1 MFIRRCLFILVL
13 SSLSCF
19 MGISSVSAQTR
30 DIPFKH
36 LSSREGLSQSPVFS
50 LLQDRQGLVWIGNR
64 EGLLRF
70 DGYDFKKYT
79 NKQIERKNAVHND
92 IRAIFEDERGFLWLG
107 TSSGILV
114 FDPEAKQFS
123 PVSLTDTPIVY
134 ALLAE
139 GQELWAATA
148 EGLRRIDTRTRK
160 LLPALL
166 DGTGSQRLQRE
177 RVLALYRDQKGL
189 VWAGTDHGAV
199 CFEPA
204 SRDTRPLPAA
214 LQRNTALASSRVLA
228 IRQDQ
233 SGDFWFGTENDG
245 LFWYNAPEN
254 TCLHYK
260 HSAPSEGLL
269 SNYVRDILA
278 YDGQRIWIGTRNG
291 LNIFDKRTRRFA
303 RYVHDPAA
311 PASLSHNTIW
321 GFMKDTAGNIWLA
334 TYAGGINIYNP
345 ANANF
350 HTIGERVNQP
360 IGLNE
365 PLVNAVLPLPH
376 QDALLVGTDG
386 GGLNY
391 IDRQRNTTEV
401 FTVKDPKANKTS
413 DIIKALATD
422 SAGRIYAG
430 TLEGLAILNLA
441 PRQLRYFNFYNDPSP
456 VIRVNALL
464 RDRGDLWVGTEINGL
479 KRIRPDGSYESFQ
492 QRGQNA
498 ISDNFIT
505 AIVKNG
511 PLVCVGTRNGLNI
524 YDPATKRFSSFFPN
538 TGSAASTVILSLHAS
553 RDGRLWVGTG
563 DGLFVFEQARQQFL
577 RIGEVNGLKSQVI
590 QAIAET
596 DQGSLWVSTF
606 NGLSNIVLAA
616 RRTPYAA
623 GSYKIVNYTTNDG
636 LGSNQ
641 FSAGAAASRGGELF
655 FGGVNGVTTFFP
667 GQLIR
672 NTYRPKVVITDLLV
686 NNAPVKPHPTGR
698 PLADAAEPRQQLRL
712 AYNQNYLALKFAA
725 TSYLNPQDNQYA
737 YKLEGLTS
745 HEGWHYNGTQHTANY
760 TNLEPGRYIFSVRA
774 ANNDGVWSPH
784 VTRLLL
790 VISPPWWKTWW
801 AYAGYLL
808 LAAAAI
814 YGVVRFFLARAR
826 LRRERFYEHVQHER
840 DLALNQMKLEFFT
853 NISHELRTP
862 LTLIMGPVENI
873 LRVTEPSDAR
883 YPQLQFIRNNAGRLL
898 RLVAEL
904 LDFRKMETGHMK
916 IFAQPQDMGAFLRQI
931 FQSFQ
936 YMATAAHIQ
945 YEFECDE
952 AELTVYFDEVQLEKV
967 CYNLLVNAFKVVPVG
982 GRIVLKVVKSA
993 DTVAISVSD
1002 SGKGIPLDK
1011 QQQLFTNFYQ
1021 VDELA
1026 GRVTGTG
1033 IGLALSKKIVDL
1045 HQGTLSVTSQPGG
1058 AAGQLNTC
1066 FLLTLPLGS
1075 THLDASELRQPA
1087 EPAVSEEALSARPV
1101 AETSLLLS
1109 DDDQPV
1115 SEAANKYSVLIIEDN
1130 DELRNF
1136 LDYALSPHYTV
1147 HGSANGLEGWHAAVD
1162 LIPDVIISDVMMPE
1176 MNGLE
1181 LTARLKADE
1190 RTSHI
1195 PVILLTARASEA
1207 HQLSGLSQGADV
1219 YLTKP
1224 FNIQL
1229 LETHLQNLLKARQVW
1244 QQKYTQQVTLEPQH
1258 IPVDGPDQKFLT
1270 KLLAIIEANIENEDF
1285 GVPAIAA
1292 EVGMSQPVLYK
1303 KVKALT
1309 TMSVNDFVKSIRLKK
1324 AAQLIRQQEYKVYEV
1339 AFAVGFSDSKYFS
1352 KEFAKQFGM
1361 TPSAYK
1367 NAAKPAE

>member
-1 MFIRRCLFILVL
+1 MFIHRCFFILLL
-13 SSLSCF
+13 SSLVCLTGGF
-19 MGISSVSAQTR
+19 GLKAQVR

-50 LLQDRQGLVWIGNR
+50 LLQDHQGLVWIGNR

-70 DGYDFKKYT
+70 DGYEFKKYI
-79 NKQIERKNAVHND
+79 NKQVERKNAVHND
-92 IRAIFEDERGFLWLG
+92 IRAIFEDERGLLWVG
-107 TSSGILV
+107 TSSGVLV
-114 FDPEAKQFS
+114 FDPESKQFS

-139 GQELWAATA
+139 GKVLWAATS
-148 EGLRRIDTRTRK
+148 EGLRRIDTQTKK
-160 LLPALL
+160 LLPAPLS
-166 DGTGSQRLQRE
+166 GRGSQRLQHE
-177 RVLALYRDQKGL
+177 RVLALYRDRKG
-189 VWAGTDHGAV
+189 VAWAGTDHGVV
-199 CFEPA
+199 CFEPL
-204 SRDTRPLPAA
+204 SGETRSLPAA
-214 LQRNTALASSRVLA
+214 LQRDTALASSRILA

-245 LFWYNAPEN
+245 LFWYNAQDN
-254 TCLHYK
+254 TCLHYT

-278 YDGQRIWIGTRNG
+278 YDGQRVWIGTRNG

-321 GFMKDTAGNIWLA
+321 GFMRDKAGNIWLA

-350 HTIGERVNQP
+350 HTIGERVNQT

-391 IDRQRNTTEV
+391 IDRQRQTTEV
-401 FTVKDPKANKTS
+401 FTVKDPKGNKTS
-413 DIIKALATD
+413 NIIKALATD

-441 PRQLRYFNFYNDPSP
+441 PRQLRYFNFYKDASP

-464 RDRGDLWVGTEINGL
+464 RDRDDLWVGTEINGL
-479 KRIRPDGSYESFQ
+479 KRIRPDGSYDSFQ
-492 QRGQNA
+492 KRGKNA

-511 PLVCVGTRNGLNI
+511 PLLCIGTRNGLNI
-524 YDPATKRFSSFFPN
+524 YDPVTQRFSSFFPN

-553 RDGRLWVGTG
+553 RNGQLWVGTG
-563 DGLFVFEQARQQFL
+563 DGLFVFEPARQRF
-577 RIGEVNGLKSQVI
+577 RRVGEVNGLKSQVI

-596 DQGSLWVSTF
+596 AEGSLWVSTF
-606 NGLSNIVLAA
+606 NGLSNVLLAA
-616 RRTPYAA
+616 QRNPYGA
-623 GSYKIVNYTTNDG
+623 GSYKIVNYTANDG

-641 FSAGAAASRGGELF
+641 FSAGAAASKGGELF

-672 NTYRPKVVITDLLV
+672 NQYRPRVIITELMI
-686 NNAPVKPHPTGR
+686 NNAAVKPHPAGA
-698 PLADAAEPRQQLRL
+698 PPAASAEHLQLLTL
-712 AYNQNYLALKFAA
+712 AYNQNYLSLKFAA

-745 HEGWHYNGTQHTANY
+745 HEGWHFSGTQHTANY
-760 TNLEPGRYIFSVRA
+760 TNLEPGRYVFSVKA
-774 ANNDGVWSPH
+774 ANNDGVWSPY
-784 VTRLLL
+784 VTQLLL

-808 LAAAAI
+808 LAAAAV
-814 YGVVRFFLARAR
+814 YGVIRFFLARAR
-826 LRRERFYEHVQHER
+826 LKRERFYEHVQHER

-873 LRVTEPSDAR
+873 LRTTEPADAH

-898 RLVAEL
+898 RLVTEL
-904 LDFRKMETGHMK
+904 LDFRKTETGHMK
-916 IFAQPQDMGAFLRQI
+916 IFAQPQDVVAFLRQI

-936 YMATAAHIQ
+936 YMATAAHVR

-952 AELTVYFDEVQLEKV
+952 AELIVYFDEIQLEKV
-967 CYNLLVNAFKVVPVG
+967 CYNLLVNAFKVVPEG
-982 GRIVLKVVKSA
+982 GRVVLKVVQTAAS
-993 DTVAISVSD
+993 VAISISD

-1045 HQGTLSVTSQPGG
+1045 HRGSLSVTSQPGG

-1066 FLLTLPLGS
+1066 FLLTLPLGRA
-1075 THLDASELRQPA
+1075 HLQTSELRQPE
-1087 EPAVSEEALSARPV
+1087 EPAFSSEELAASPAPETALLVSV
-1101 AETSLLLS
+1101 
-1109 DDDQPV
+1109 DDQPV
-1115 SEAANKYSVLIIEDN
+1115 IEVADKYSVLIIEDN
-1130 DELRNF
+1130 DELRTF
-1136 LDYALSPHYTV
+1136 LDYALRPHYTV
-1147 HGSANGLEGWHAAVD
+1147 HGSRNGLEGWQTAID
-1162 LIPDVIISDVMMPE
+1162 LIPDVIVSDVMMPE

-1181 LTARLKADE
+1181 LTARLKSDE

-1229 LETHLQNLLKARQVW
+1229 LETHLQNLLRARQIW

-1285 GVPAIAA
+1285 GVPAIAN

-1352 KEFAKQFGM
+1352 KEFTKQFGM

-1367 NAAKPAE
+1367 NAAKLTE

>member
-1 MFIRRCLFILVL
+1 MFSYRYLFLIIL
-13 SSLSCF
+13 SSLACLGVNFSLR
-19 MGISSVSAQTR
+19 AQAP
-30 DIPFKH
+30 DVPFKH
-36 LSSREGLSQSPVFS
+36 LSSREGLSQSPVFT
-50 LLQDRQGLVWIGNR
+50 LLQDHQGLMWIGNR

-70 DGYDFKKYT
+70 DGYEFKKYF
-79 NKQIERKNAVHND
+79 NKHLKRKNAVHND
-92 IRAIFEDERGFLWLG
+92 IRAIFEDERGLLWLG
-107 TSSGILV
+107 TSSGIFI
-114 FDPEAKQFS
+114 FDPKSEQFS
-123 PVSLTDTPIVY
+123 PVSLADAPIVY
-134 ALLAE
+134 SLLAE
-139 GQELWAATA
+139 GKVLWAATSA
-148 EGLRRIDTRTRK
+148 GLRRIDIQTKK
-160 LLPALL
+160 LLPAAL
-166 DGTGSQRLQRE
+166 DGVDSQRLQHE
-177 RVLALYRDQKGL
+177 RVLALYQDQKG
-189 VWAGTDHGAV
+189 VIWAGTDQGAV
-199 CFEPA
+199 CFEPV
-204 SRDTRPLPAA
+204 SGKTCSLPAA
-214 LQRNTALASSRVLA
+214 LQRDKALTSSRVFS
-228 IRQDQ
+228 IKQDQ
-233 SGDFWFGTENDG
+233 SGDFWFGTENAG
-245 LFWYNAPEN
+245 LFWYNAQEDA
-254 TCLHYK
+254 CLHYT
-260 HSAPSEGLL
+260 HSATGEGLL
-269 SNYVRDILA
+269 SNFIRDVLV
-278 YDGQRIWIGTRNG
+278 YDEQRIWIGTRNG

-303 RYVHDPAA
+303 RYLHDPAE

-321 GFMKDTAGNIWLA
+321 SFMRDKAGTIWLA

-350 HTIGERVNQP
+350 HTIGERVNHT

-365 PLVNAVLPLPH
+365 PLVNAILPLPN

-391 IDRQRNTTEV
+391 IDRQRKTTEV
-401 FTVKDPKANKTS
+401 FTVKDHKGNKLS
-413 DIIKALATD
+413 DIVKALATD

-430 TLEGLAILNLA
+430 TLEGLAILNSA
-441 PRQLRYFNFYNDPSP
+441 QHQLHYFNFYKDASP

-464 RDRGDLWVGTEINGL
+464 SDQGELWVGTEINGL
-479 KRIRPDGSYESFQ
+479 KQVRPDGSYDSFQ
-492 QRGQNA
+492 QQGKNS
-498 ISDNFIT
+498 ISDNFVT

-511 PLVCVGTRNGLNI
+511 PLLCIGTRNGLNL
-524 YDPATKRFSSFFPN
+524 YDPVTKRFSSFFPN
-538 TGSAASTVILSLHAS
+538 TGSTASTVILSLYATRS
-553 RDGRLWVGTG
+553 RRLWVGTG
-563 DGLFVFEQARQQFL
+563 DGLFLFEQAHQRFL

-590 QAIAET
+590 QAITET
-596 DQGSLWVSTF
+596 EQGSLWVSTF
-606 NGLSNIVLAA
+606 NGLSNIVLEAQ
-616 RRTPYAA
+616 RNPYAA
-623 GSYKIVNYTTNDG
+623 DSYKIVNYTANDG

-641 FSAGAAASRGGELF
+641 FSAGAAASKGGELF

-667 GQLIR
+667 SQLIR
-672 NTYRPKVVITDLLV
+672 NKYLPRVVITDLLI
-686 NNAPVKPHPTGR
+686 NNALVKPYPTGTPPADSTEPEQ
-698 PLADAAEPRQQLRL
+698 PLTL
-712 AYNQNYLALKFAA
+712 AYNQNYLSLKFAA

-745 HEGWHYNGTQHTANY
+745 HEGWHYSGTQHTANY
-760 TNLEPGRYIFSVRA
+760 TNLEPGRYVFSVKA
-774 ANNDGVWSPH
+774 ANNDGVWSPY
-784 VTRLLL
+784 VTHLLL
-790 VISPPWWKTWW
+790 VISPPWWKTWG
-801 AYAGYLL
+801 AYVVYLL
-808 LAAAAI
+808 LSAAAAYSVI
-814 YGVVRFFLARAR
+814 RFFLARAK
-826 LRRERFYEHVQHER
+826 LKRELFYEHVQHER

-873 LRVTEPSDAR
+873 LRSTESADVH

-916 IFAQPQDMGAFLRQI
+916 IFAQPQNMVAFLHQI
-931 FQSFQ
+931 FQSFH
-936 YMATAAHIQ
+936 YMATAAHIT
-945 YEFECDE
+945 YEFECEE
-952 AELTVYFDEVQLEKV
+952 AELIVYFDEVQLEKV
-967 CYNLLVNAFKVVPVG
+967 CYNLLVNAFKVVPES
-982 GRIVLKVVKSA
+982 GRIVLKVVKSVA
-993 DTVAISVSD
+993 TVAISISD

-1045 HQGTLSVTSQPGG
+1045 HQGNLSVTSQLGG
-1058 AAGQLNTC
+1058 DAGQLNTC

-1075 THLDASELRQPA
+1075 THLKASELRLPE
-1087 EPAVSEEALSARPV
+1087 EPAFSNEAVSANRAVEAGLPV
-1101 AETSLLLS
+1101 LI
-1109 DDDQPV
+1109 DDQV
-1115 SEAANKYSVLIIEDN
+1115 VAASNKPSVLIIEDN
-1130 DELRNF
+1130 DELRTF
-1136 LDYALSPHYTV
+1136 LDYALSPHYAV
-1147 HGSANGLEGWHAAVD
+1147 YGSANGLAGWQTAVD
-1162 LIPDVIISDVMMPE
+1162 LIPDVIVSDVMMPE

-1207 HQLSGLSQGADV
+1207 HQLSGLGQGADV

-1224 FNIQL
+1224 FNMQL

-1244 QQKYTQQVTLEPQH
+1244 QQKYTQQITLEPQH

-1270 KLLAIIEANIENEDF
+1270 KLLAIIEDNIENEDF

-1324 AAQLIRQQEYKVYEV
+1324 AAQLIKQQEYKIYEI

-1367 NAAKPAE
+1367 NASKLMD